1 MSDRPSLEELIEAFT
16 GPFLERSLH
25 GGPGWKSYAR
35 LIAQIANSPR
45 WTHELMSS
53 EFDDVANAFVAGV
66 RGIYPHAA
74 DEDIYWAFHFL
85 VGAMTITFAETGRI
99 DVLSAGRCHSTD
111 LATIIA
117 RMIPFLAAGFRH
129 LCAPDDDA

>member
-1 MSDRPSLEELIEAFT
+1 
-16 GPFLERSLH
+16 
-25 GGPGWKSYAR
+25 
-35 LIAQIANSPR
+35 
-45 WTHELMSS
+45 MSS